1 MMLLLLSAAMMLRDD
16 QFQSQ
21 LGDLADIKGHKHT
34 EKRNLHTR
42 AHTQTAYRGNGRQLF
57 WIQRAAALAALQKSL
72 PPSFLIKG

>member
-1 MMLLLLSAAMMLRDD
+1 MMLLLLRAAMMLRDD

-42 AHTQTAYRGNGRQLF
+42 AHTRRQLIAGMVGSCSGF
-57 WIQRAAALAALQKSL
+57 KELLHWRRCKKVFPRAS
-72 PPSFLIKG
+72 